1 MSKREE
7 LTIRQA
13 QDLVKKF
20 LVAQGKEWTQI
31 DNRFYVFT
39 HLVEE
44 TGELARH
51 IITAEFNMSLDR
63 TKRKSMKREDI
74 LSLIQDDLG
83 DILYHILKIAVAY
96 NIDLNESFRRAM
108 SNIKARYPVG

>member
-1 MSKREE
+1 MSKCEE

-13 QDLVKKF
+13 QELVKKF
-20 LVAQGKEWTQI
+20 LVEQGREWTQI
-31 DNRFYVFT
+31 DNHFYVFT

-51 IITAEFNMSLDR
+51 IITAELNLSLDR
-63 TKRKSMKREDI
+63 RKSESIKREEI

-83 DILYHILKIAVAY
+83 DILYHIFKIAVAY

-108 SNIKARYPVG
+108 SNIRARYAVG